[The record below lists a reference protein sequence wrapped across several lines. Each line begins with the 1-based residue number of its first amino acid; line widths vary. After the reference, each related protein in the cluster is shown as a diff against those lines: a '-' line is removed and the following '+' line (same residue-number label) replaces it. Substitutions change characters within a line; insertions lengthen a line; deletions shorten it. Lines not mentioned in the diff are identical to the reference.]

1 MSNSL
6 TRFNNIFNRSTRTIA
21 KVIQRHPNDTTT
33 IEFSDGSRISAL
45 GKADDNAVN
54 VYIDGGR
61 VVGTAADL
69 PFSELEI

>member
-6 TRFNNIFNRSTRTIA
+6 NRFNQIFNRSTRTIA
-21 KVIQRHPNDTTT
+21 KVIQVHVNDTTT
-33 IEFSDGSRISAL
+33 VEFSDSSQTLAL
-45 GKADDNAVN
+45 GKADENAVN

-61 VVGTAADL
+61 IVGTAADL